1 MGELILASGSAARQN
16 MLMNAGIQFRAITA
30 KIDER
35 SVEEPLLAAEMHPAD
50 IAEVLAIAKAAA
62 VSAANTDAWVIGS
75 DQTLSFEGT
84 LLHKPENMEAARR
97 RLLNFSGKTHHLH
110 TAVVIVRNEELHWS
124 HVETAKIKFR
134 DLSPAFVG
142 RYMAETG
149 EVALSSVGAYQ
160 IEGRGI
166 KLFEEISGDFF
177 AIMGLPLLPLLKQL
191 RELEIIDS

>member
-1 MGELILASGSAARQN
+1 MSDLILASGSAARQN
-16 MLMNAGIQFRAITA
+16 MLINAGIQFRAIMA

-35 SVEEPLLAAEMHPAD
+35 SVEEPLLAAEMHPVD
-50 IAEVLAIAKAAA
+50 IAEVLAIAKADV
-62 VSAANTDAWVIGS
+62 VSAANKGAWVIGS
-75 DQTLSFEGT
+75 DQTLSFDGA

-97 RLLNFSGKTHHLH
+97 RLLSFSGKTHHLH
-110 TAVVIVRNEELHWS
+110 TAVVIVRNGELRWS

-134 DLSPAFVG
+134 NLSPGFVG

-160 IEGRGI
+160 VEGRGI
-166 KLFEEISGDFF
+166 QLFDEINGDFF

-191 RELEIIDS
+191 RELEIIDK